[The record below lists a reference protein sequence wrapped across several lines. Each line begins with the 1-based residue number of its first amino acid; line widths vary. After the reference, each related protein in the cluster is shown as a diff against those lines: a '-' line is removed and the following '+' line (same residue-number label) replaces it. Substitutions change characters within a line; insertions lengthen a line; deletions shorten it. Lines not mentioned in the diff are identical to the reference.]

1 MLRHWIH
8 SGIGLFPSV
17 SVTVPVVA
25 SYCAPVARENDQ
37 VETIV
42 ERTNDLVGTFIVKR
56 TNDLVGT
63 FIRTNAIPPS
73 IGAVKKL
80 YSRNDILG
88 ACRKCVER
96 GMYSWG
102 LVVVKGAEMLCTV
115 EEGVANAYIRL
126 TMPP

>member
-25 SYCAPVARENDQ
+25 SYCAPVARE
-37 VETIV
+37 
-42 ERTNDLVGTFIVKR
+42 NDLVGTFIVKR

-102 LVVVKGAEMLCTV
+102 LVVVKGAEMLRV
-115 EEGVANAYIRL
+115 GNAAS
-126 TMPP
+126 